1 MSVCASCATELPDN
15 AKFCLECGRGNHR
28 ASLRCRVQAGH
39 GVVRRCS
46 PFDGHRRAVGT
57 ERLREIMA
65 DLLDRS
71 TAIVTR
77 YGGTVD
83 KFTGDGIMAV
93 FGAPMTLEDH
103 AFRAAW
109 LRPGHSEGSRSRR
122 YSTTHRPELRPGDR
136 GRNRLQRWSYT
147 AIGQQV
153 GMAQRMESVA
163 PPGGVMLSESTARLV
178 EGSAVLGDLELVQ
191 IKGSD
196 EPVRA
201 RRLLAIGEH
210 RPSRRTESALVGRS
224 WELNTVTAILD
235 EAIGGAGCVVTIVG
249 PPGIGK
255 SRLIRE
261 AAAIAAARGVRV
273 FSTYC
278 ESHARDIPFHA
289 VAQLLRAGMGI
300 IDLDAAA
307 ARSRVHEQC

>member
-1 MSVCASCATELPDN
+1 MLFADVVHSMDIAA
-15 AKFCLECGRGNHR
+15 
-28 ASLRCRVQAGH
+28 RVG
-39 GVVRRCS
+39 
-46 PFDGHRRAVGT
+46 P

-103 AFRAAW
+103 AFRACLASLDIQKEVGATLQ
-109 LRPGHSEGSRSRR
+109 LRIGLNSGQVIAGEIGTSARELHHDRPAGRHGPAHGIRRSA
-122 YSTTHRPELRPGDR
+122 
-136 GRNRLQRWSYT
+136 RWSD
-147 AIGQQV
+147 ASRV
-153 GMAQRMESVA
+153 D
-163 PPGGVMLSESTARLV
+163 
-178 EGSAVLGDLELVQ
+178 GSACQNSAALGDLELVQ

-201 RRLLAIGEH
+201 RRLLDIGEH
-210 RPSRRTESALVGRS
+210 RPSGRTESALVGRS

-261 AAAIAAARGVRV
+261 SAAIAAARGVEV

-278 ESHARDIPFHA
+278 ESHTRDIPFHA
-289 VAQLLRAGMGI
+289 IRPVVARGDGSR
-300 IDLDAAA
+300 
-307 ARSRVHEQC
+307 RSRPCRGTESRA